1 MKEPNFWIIRSKLCI
16 ALQYVVVQ
24 VHYSYSSKSRHSGT
38 RNSGMKWDLMPRVE
52 VYAFIRYTSIF
63 FGLWREWGWLGTFC
77 RIEYYYEYDKWSN
90 DHLNVDQK
98 MKISFD
104 DRIEYN
110 IVGWNVTNIKC
121 LVIITNI
128 ENVLTSGQR
137 IGKIEI
143 NSMTYSYNLST
154 CVRYWASIFSFCF
167 RQLFS
172 YSKSTQRRYRR
183 GICFRFE
190 PRFSNVAP

>member
-1 MKEPNFWIIRSKLCI
+1 
-16 ALQYVVVQ
+16 
-24 VHYSYSSKSRHSGT
+24 
-38 RNSGMKWDLMPRVE
+38 
-52 VYAFIRYTSIF
+52 
-63 FGLWREWGWLGTFC
+63 
-77 RIEYYYEYDKWSN
+77 
-90 DHLNVDQK
+90 

-154 CVRYWASIFSFCF
+154 CVRY
-167 RQLFS
+167 
-172 YSKSTQRRYRR
+172 
-183 GICFRFE
+183 
-190 PRFSNVAP
+190 

>member
-1 MKEPNFWIIRSKLCI
+1 M
-16 ALQYVVVQ
+16 
-24 VHYSYSSKSRHSGT
+24 
-38 RNSGMKWDLMPRVE
+38 
-52 VYAFIRYTSIF
+52 
-63 FGLWREWGWLGTFC
+63 
-77 RIEYYYEYDKWSN
+77 
-90 DHLNVDQK
+90 NVDQK

-154 CVRYWASIFSFCF
+154 CVRY
-167 RQLFS
+167 
-172 YSKSTQRRYRR
+172 
-183 GICFRFE
+183 
-190 PRFSNVAP
+190 